1 MTPFPRLE
9 VKVMNA
15 WQGFVTRM
23 MGRILGLKGE
33 AHIVFIQFD
42 NDNEDEVEPTI
53 NDIIKNNE
61 EDAMNSVR
69 QQTTNRNG
77 AGE

>member
-42 NDNEDEVEPTI
+42 NDDEDEVEPTI
-53 NDIIKNNE
+53 NDIVKNNA
-61 EDAMNSVR
+61 EDEMNSVR
-69 QQTTNRNG
+69 QQTTNRMES
-77 AGE
+77 GE